1 MSRWQ
6 RTHQDCPVEGHF
18 LRQSGER
25 VMTSAGLPCD
35 PSVMAGRMWAL
46 FRNKHYRIERTIEDD
61 KKKSTKHPQN
71 SGFSGNHIFHFRSD
85 EISRLSGVL
94 GVQSQWCRPF
104 PKKKSLGLEVWR
116 VDMWLSALKTLRT
129 PGMKNANNR
138 VLARKPR
145 VAAKKIQAEWAPP
158 KYSGKR
164 KTEVSKRFIDLKN
177 ATNAWGASGSWKFR
191 LGIPTEFCPAR
202 RKGLRECIKGLSV
215 VVDNPS
221 NPLLLISMRPL
232 SISSWIRGWLWQ
244 GRISY
249 IPKITSRW
257 FKVPFSSPS
266 WRSLNPLKGSLNHPK
281 KVTLNHQVV
290 AMFFFFFFRTHGDIL
305 SL

>member
-1 MSRWQ
+1 
-6 RTHQDCPVEGHF
+6 
-18 LRQSGER
+18 
-25 VMTSAGLPCD
+25 MTRKNP
-35 PSVMAGRMWAL
+35 P
-46 FRNKHYRIERTIEDD
+46 NI
-61 KKKSTKHPQN
+61 
-71 SGFSGNHIFHFRSD
+71 
-85 EISRLSGVL
+85 
-94 GVQSQWCRPF
+94 
-104 PKKKSLGLEVWR
+104 
-116 VDMWLSALKTLRT
+116 LKTVGF
-129 PGMKNANNR
+129 PGITFSIFAQMKSVDWVVSLVFNHSGADLSRKKNR
-138 VLARKPR
+138 WAWRCGGSTCDLVPWKRWEHPGWKTLTTVFWPENQGWLL
-145 VAAKKIQAEWAPP
+145 KKYKLNGHLQNIP
-158 KYSGKR
+158 GNG

-290 AMFFFFFFRTHGDIL
+290 AMFFFSFFFERTVTSYPCNSQADH
-305 SL
+305 